1 MKILVPVDGSTA
13 SINAVKKSI
22 EVAKKFNGTIKLL
35 SVVHIDGMQN
45 YLRYKKQWS
54 QVDGSAIAELD
65 PEEKKIEDKMKE
77 NSWRILKA
85 VVEKLDF
92 SNIHTEEEVLIGE
105 PYEVI
110 LETAKNENFD
120 LIVMGNRGFSKIKR
134 FFVGSVTQR
143 VISDS
148 PCPVLVMHTKMD
160 I

>member
-22 EVAKKFNGTIKLL
+22 EVAKKMNGTIELL
-35 SVVHIDGMQN
+35 SVVHIDGLQN
-45 YLRYKKQWS
+45 YMRYKRQWS
-54 QVDGSAIAELD
+54 QVDGSAISESHS
-65 PEEKKIEDKMKE
+65 EEKQIEEKMKE
-77 NSWRILKA
+77 NSWRMLKA
-85 VVEKLDF
+85 VIEKLNF
-92 SNIHTEEEVLIGE
+92 SNIHTDEEVLIGE

-110 LETAKNENFD
+110 LEKARNENFD

-148 PCPVLVMHTKMD
+148 PCPVLVIHTKID

>member
-13 SINAVKKSI
+13 SINAVKKAI
-22 EVAKKFNGTIKLL
+22 EVAKKMNGTIKLL
-35 SVVHIDGMQN
+35 TVVHIDGLQN
-45 YLRYKKQWS
+45 YLRYKRQWS
-54 QVDGSAIAELD
+54 QVDGSAISESD
-65 PEEKKIEDKMKE
+65 PEEKKIEEKMKE
-77 NSWRILKA
+77 NSWRMLRA

-92 SNIHTEEEVLIGE
+92 SNIQTEEEVLIGE

-110 LETAKNENFD
+110 LETARNEYFD

-148 PCPVLVMHTKMD
+148 PCPVLVMHTKID

>member
-22 EVAKKFNGTIKLL
+22 EVAKKMNGTIKLL
-35 SVVHIDGMQN
+35 SVVHIDGLQS
-45 YLRYKKQWS
+45 YSRYKKQWS
-54 QVDGSAIAELD
+54 QVDGSAISESD
-65 PEEKKIEDKMKE
+65 PEEMKIEEKMKE
-77 NSWRILKA
+77 NSWRILNA
-85 VVEKLDF
+85 IVEKLDF

-110 LETAKNENFD
+110 LEKAKNENFD

-148 PCPVLVMHTKMD
+148 PCPVLVMHTKID
-160 I
+160 V